1 VTPAD
6 LWAQYAFAVALT
18 MAGRWVWQNLH
29 LIENGNI
36 GPAAPGEV
44 TLFR

>member
-1 VTPAD
+1 MSPAD
-6 LWAQYAFAVALT
+6 LWAQYLFAVFLIT
-18 MAGRWVWQNLH
+18 SGRWVWRNLH

-36 GPAAPGEV
+36 GPAGPGEV